1 MPADSNFPLIVEPH
15 PSDYNGLPFITL
27 IQYSKQAWL
36 TIIDNVDK
44 DCVRAFVLDLCGPE
58 SVDEDLIVGVAHE
71 WYATLKGSVPLSVEF
86 ARRGLTA
93 TSSKIYRTLNLE
105 YVSRI
110 IGPVISYPTD
120 DIKRIKRRRRR
131 PLLVSVK

>member
-1 MPADSNFPLIVEPH
+1 MPTETTSSLIIEPH
-15 PSDYNGLPFITL
+15 PVDYKGLPFITL

-36 TIIDNVDK
+36 TIVDNIDK
-44 DCVRAFVLDLCGPE
+44 DTVRAFVLDMCGPE
-58 SVDEDLIVGVAHE
+58 AVDEELIMSVAHD
-71 WYATLKGSVPLSVEF
+71 WYTNLQGSVPLSVEF

-110 IGPVISYPTD
+110 IGPVISYPVD
-120 DIKRIKRRRRR
+120 DVKRIKRRRRR
-131 PLLVSVK
+131 APLTVVK